1 MMGKLKKHIMVS
13 AEDEVLNI
21 DKKDIEQY
29 LSEVKEAARNDR
41 YRLDRNAKGQDNI
54 NLFLDYVIDEARAK
68 EIILSLTAMDFSDI
82 LQNEHKEE
90 VAIMTEKGR
99 RDFCIECRKETEYL
113 LQKKDIV
120 KTIRDKEYTFGIT
133 VAVCA
138 ECGEEMSIPGLIDKN
153 VREIDEQ
160 YRAVEGLVSMEDIE
174 RLMKIYKIGKAPLS
188 LALGFGEVTIPRY
201 LEGQVPSKE
210 YSDIVKA
217 ALASPA
223 YMKKKLMENRDKL
236 TDAAYKKAM
245 AEADSIESLFSVS
258 DKMLRVIAYV
268 FEKLEE
274 VTPLMLQKLLYFI
287 QGVYS
292 ALYGKFIFAE
302 DCRAWVHG
310 PVYPEVYD
318 LFRDF
323 KYNPIDDARF
333 ALLEG
338 NEDVLTDDEKKVI
351 NLVVNTFGM
360 YGGKVL
366 EKITHN
372 EEPWMEARKGY
383 GDSIPSSELLIKDRI
398 MKYYIAVNQKYGIDT
413 EAGLRTYIHD
423 MLAKA

>member
-1 MMGKLKKHIMVS
+1 
-13 AEDEVLNI
+13 
-21 DKKDIEQY
+21 
-29 LSEVKEAARNDR
+29 
-41 YRLDRNAKGQDNI
+41 
-54 NLFLDYVIDEARAK
+54 
-68 EIILSLTAMDFSDI
+68 
-82 LQNEHKEE
+82 
-90 VAIMTEKGR
+90 MTEKGR

-120 KTIRDKEYTFGIT
+120 KNIRDKGYTFGIT
-133 VAVCA
+133 VAVCSV
-138 ECGEEMSIPGLIDKN
+138 CGEEMSIPGLIDKN

-160 YRAVEGLVSMEDIE
+160 YRVAEGLVSIDDIE
-174 RLMKIYKIGKAPLS
+174 KIMKIYKIGKAPLS

-210 YSDIVKA
+210 YSDVVRA
-217 ALASPA
+217 ALASPV
-223 YMKKKLMENRDKL
+223 YMKQKLMENRGKL

-245 AEADSIESLFSVS
+245 AAADSIERLFSVS
-258 DKMLRVIAYV
+258 EKMLRVIAYV

-292 ALYGKFIFAE
+292 ALYGKPIFEE

-310 PVYPEVYD
+310 PVYPEVYE

-333 ALLEG
+333 AMLEG
-338 NEDVLTDDEKKVI
+338 TADVLTEEERNVI
-351 NLVVNTFGM
+351 DLVVNTFGM

-366 EKITHN
+366 ERITHN
-372 EEPWMEARKGY
+372 EDPWKEARKGY
-383 GDSIPSSELLIKDRI
+383 GDSIPSSELLPKERI
-398 MKYYIAVNQKYGIDT
+398 MKYYVTINHKYGIGT
-413 EAGLRTYIHD
+413 EEGIKTYIHD
-423 MLAKA
+423 MLDKVL

>member
-1 MMGKLKKHIMVS
+1 MT
-13 AEDEVLNI
+13 
-21 DKKDIEQY
+21 
-29 LSEVKEAARNDR
+29 VKVR
-41 YRLDRNAKGQDNI
+41 K
-54 NLFLDYVIDEARAK
+54 
-68 EIILSLTAMDFSDI
+68 
-82 LQNEHKEE
+82 
-90 VAIMTEKGR
+90 
-99 RDFCIECRKETEYL
+99 DFCLECRKETEYL
-113 LQKKDIV
+113 LQKTDIV
-120 KTIRDKEYTFGIT
+120 KNIRDKDYTFAIT

-153 VREIDEQ
+153 IQEIDAQ
-160 YRAVEGLVSMEDIE
+160 YRAAEGLVSIDDIE

-223 YMKKKLMENRDKL
+223 YMRQKLLENREKL

-245 AEADSIESLFSVS
+245 TAADSIVRLFSVS
-258 DKMLRVIAYV
+258 DKMLRVIAYL

-274 VTPLMLQKLLYFI
+274 VTPLMMQKLLYFI
-287 QGVYS
+287 QGIYS
-292 ALYGKFIFAE
+292 ALYGKPIFAE

-333 ALLEG
+333 ALLSG
-338 NEDVLTDDEKKVI
+338 TEDTLTDDEKRVI
-351 NLVVNTFGM
+351 DLVVNTFGM
-360 YGGKVL
+360 YSGKVL

-372 EEPWMEARKGY
+372 EEPWTEARRGY
-383 GDSIPSSELLIKDRI
+383 GDSIPSSELLPKERI
-398 MKYYIAVNQKYGIDT
+398 MKYYIMVNEKYGIDK
-413 EAGLRTYIHD
+413 EEGLKSYIRD
-423 MLAKA
+423 MFRNA

>member
-1 MMGKLKKHIMVS
+1 M
-13 AEDEVLNI
+13 AEN
-21 DKKDIEQY
+21 
-29 LSEVKEAARNDR
+29 
-41 YRLDRNAKGQDNI
+41 
-54 NLFLDYVIDEARAK
+54 
-68 EIILSLTAMDFSDI
+68 
-82 LQNEHKEE
+82 
-90 VAIMTEKGR
+90 GR
-99 RDFCIECRKETEYL
+99 RDFCIGCRKETGYF
-113 LQKKDIV
+113 LQKKEIV
-120 KTIRDKEYTFGIT
+120 KNIRDKKYTFGIT
-133 VAVCA
+133 TAICI

-153 VREIDEQ
+153 VQEIDEQ
-160 YRAVEGLVSMEDIE
+160 YRGVEGIVSIEDIE
-174 RLMKIYKIGKAPLS
+174 KLMKLYKIGKAPLS

-210 YSDIVKA
+210 YSDVMKT
-217 ALASPA
+217 ALVSPA
-223 YMKKKLMENRDKL
+223 YMKEKLLENRGKI

-245 AEADSIESLFSVS
+245 AAADSLESLFSVS
-258 DKMLRVIAYV
+258 EKMLRVIAYV

-292 ALYGKFIFAE
+292 ALYGRPLFAE

-338 NEDVLTDDEKKVI
+338 TSDVLTDDEKKSI
-351 NLVVNTFGM
+351 DLVVNTFGM

-372 EEPWMEARKGY
+372 ENPWREARKGY
-383 GDSIPSSELLIKDRI
+383 GYSIPSNELLPKESI
-398 MKYYIAVNQKYGIDT
+398 MKYYMAVNKMYGIDR
-413 EAGLRTYIHD
+413 EDGLQTYIHD
-423 MLAKA
+423 MLDKAS

>member
-1 MMGKLKKHIMVS
+1 
-13 AEDEVLNI
+13 
-21 DKKDIEQY
+21 
-29 LSEVKEAARNDR
+29 
-41 YRLDRNAKGQDNI
+41 
-54 NLFLDYVIDEARAK
+54 
-68 EIILSLTAMDFSDI
+68 
-82 LQNEHKEE
+82 
-90 VAIMTEKGR
+90 MTEKGR

-120 KTIRDKEYTFGIT
+120 KNIRDKDYTFGIT

-138 ECGEEMSIPGLIDKN
+138 GCGEEMSIPGLIDKN
-153 VREIDEQ
+153 VQEIDEQ
-160 YRAVEGLVSMEDIE
+160 YRVAEGLVTIDDIE

-188 LALGFGEVTIPRY
+188 LALGFGEVTISRY

-210 YSDIVKA
+210 YSDIIKA
-217 ALASPA
+217 ALSSPA
-223 YMKKKLMENRDKL
+223 YMKQKLMENREKL
-236 TDAAYKKAM
+236 TDAAYRKAFAA
-245 AEADSIESLFSVS
+245 AESIESLFSVS
-258 DKMLRVIAYV
+258 DKMLRVIAYI

-292 ALYGKFIFAE
+292 ALHGRPIFEE
-302 DCRAWVHG
+302 DCRAWIHG

-338 NEDVLTDDEKKVI
+338 TEDALTDDEKRVI
-351 NLVVNTFGM
+351 DLVVNTFGM

-372 EEPWMEARKGY
+372 EDPWKEARKGY
-383 GDSIPSSELLIKDRI
+383 GDSIPSSELLPKERI
-398 MKYYIAVNQKYGIDT
+398 MKYYILINQKYSIDT
-413 EAGLRTYIHD
+413 EDGLRTYIHD
-423 MLAKA
+423 MLDKAS

>member
-1 MMGKLKKHIMVS
+1 M
-13 AEDEVLNI
+13 
-21 DKKDIEQY
+21 
-29 LSEVKEAARNDR
+29 
-41 YRLDRNAKGQDNI
+41 
-54 NLFLDYVIDEARAK
+54 
-68 EIILSLTAMDFSDI
+68 T
-82 LQNEHKEE
+82 
-90 VAIMTEKGR
+90 IMTEKER
-99 RDFCIECRKETEYL
+99 RDFCIECRKETGYL

-120 KTIRDKEYTFGIT
+120 KTIRDKNYKFGIT

-153 VREIDEQ
+153 VQEIDEQ
-160 YRAVEGLVSMEDIE
+160 YRAAEGLVSIDDIE

-188 LALGFGEVTIPRY
+188 LALGFGEVTVPRY
-201 LEGQVPSKE
+201 LEGQVPSRE
-210 YSDIVKA
+210 YSDVVKA

-223 YMKKKLMENRDKL
+223 NMKQKLMENREKL

-245 AEADSIESLFSVS
+245 AAADSIESLFSVS

-287 QGVYS
+287 QGIYS
-292 ALYGKFIFAE
+292 ALYGKPIFTE
-302 DCRAWVHG
+302 DCRAWIHG

-338 NEDVLTDDEKKVI
+338 TEEALTDDERRVI
-351 NLVVNTFGM
+351 DLVVNTFGM

-372 EEPWMEARKGY
+372 ENPWLEARKRY
-383 GDSIPSSELLIKDRI
+383 NDSIPSSEILPKERI

-413 EAGLRTYIHD
+413 EDGLRTYIHD
-423 MLAKA
+423 MLDKAS